1 MQNPNRILLGN
12 IVNGQIFL
20 TLQSPNMI
28 SVIDAVLWLHLR
40 ITGLA
45 QFVIFC
51 DITTLFKFDFCT
63 RVPSH
68 DFS

>member
-1 MQNPNRILLGN
+1 MVGGPL
-12 IVNGQIFL
+12 FL

-51 DITTLFKFDFCT
+51 ILQLYLSLIFAPECRLMIILDRLPFFGY
-63 RVPSH
+63 
-68 DFS
+68 